1 MAGFDLSLFNRING
15 TTGATTLESLGM
27 SFGIPGCLLGL
38 GQNVLSL
45 LPSPTLGD
53 ITREISGAKSMANEI
68 TADFTRGLFLWTGIV
83 EFDTETGTFK
93 FMSDSSKMKMDE
105 DSTNALDAINAVI
118 DVAQYGYDFGAQIY
132 QNLAAGAAQL
142 QAITDCVGKLADI
155 KAFSGGEA
163 ARQRANLSPAEQ
175 EELISAEFAA
185 GLQQVAF
192 AKSFIRQ
199 ADEQIINIGRV
210 MRDRAEDPSLEPV
223 YADLEEIRNVV
234 GPYFNVGAVEDPTV
248 EEEDAV
254 FRLTYG
260 PPITTDGQYILTED
274 GLYYDS
280 RSGGL
285 DPVFL
290 SISGTVPVGDRWRY
304 EYDPNLGGKGDAI
317 SIDSLNKFKD
327 NMFDPENI
335 DDSLGLQEYYNQD
348 HFLATVQQQRD
359 KFVYDLS
366 SDLVKYVDDFGESSP
381 IVKNQRQLI
390 ISEINNHDFKIA
402 RRKKQIEVAVK
413 APQVYGGLTE
423 PIFAP
428 GEIPINDFSYL
439 EEYNLEVDLEKQRA
453 LVFDQ
458 GEVEGIVLPINPSFV
473 RAAPRP
479 RSLGYDH
486 LHVPNVGK
494 GSIIYTPEDP
504 SGTVLSLTDNI
515 VTDGLFGIYNFLSTD
530 IVSPSSLEYK
540 VTNCATEDIYNN
552 AQLIASNR
560 SEVFASGL
568 AIPYLGGLA
577 KKSGGDIN
585 SLSAVGSVVRLP
597 DTDEYRNLTY
607 STEGFTTDFWVH
619 VPDVAD
625 PDTWIDTG
633 ASSLTR
639 CILASE
645 NTGKLDSALALSS
658 DGNLLDLDYIQND
671 RGESFTRGMIMGITR
686 DRRISEEDLPHSN
699 LDADNQQVSFFI
711 APTQARDASS
721 LSWINK
727 DRCSDG
733 TNYFKMVVPIADM
746 GSVESEFVQCTVT
759 CDPSK
764 NEISIF
770 SDGSL
775 VTTSAISDVFG
786 TEERQPP
793 SLPSFTKENSFEY
806 SPELVDGV
814 IQLKEGPKLNEFFT
828 PWIVGGGYTD
838 GMYTNGFMGGDR
850 GGYQSGLGG
859 HVGSMKFY
867 SRPLTAKEVEQ
878 NYEAQQGLFKSIL
891 V

>member
-1 MAGFDLSLFNRING
+1 MGGFDLALFNRVKG
-15 TTGATTLESLGM
+15 TTGATALESLGM
-27 SFGIPGCLLGL
+27 SFGVPGCLIGL

-45 LPSPTLGD
+45 LPSPTLGG
-53 ITREISGAKSMANEI
+53 IGRELSGAKDKANEI
-68 TADFTRGLFLWTGIV
+68 TADYTRKLFLKTGII
-83 EFDTETGTFK
+83 EFDTESGTFK
-93 FMSDSSKMKMDE
+93 FMSDSSKDKMDE
-105 DSTNALDAINAVI
+105 DEKKGLSDLGKVI
-118 DVAQYGYDFGAQIY
+118 DAAKYGYEFGAQVY
-132 QNLAAGAAQL
+132 QNVAAGAAQL
-142 QAITDCVGKLADI
+142 QALADCVGKLADI
-155 KAFSGGEA
+155 KGFSGSNA
-163 ARQRANLSPAEQ
+163 ADQRALLSEADMENLITADFAASVQ
-175 EELISAEFAA
+175 QVEFA
-185 GLQQVAF
+185 QN
-192 AKSFIRQ
+192 FIRQ
-199 ADEQIINIGRV
+199 VDDQLIAIGGILNARQ
-210 MRDRAEDPSLEPV
+210 ADPSLEPV
-223 YADLEEIRNVV
+223 YVDTEAIKQIIGDSFPIEGISDPTIEE
-234 GPYFNVGAVEDPTV
+234 EDPT
-248 EEEDAV
+248 
-254 FRLTYG
+254 FRLTFG
-260 PPITTDGQYILTED
+260 PPVTTDGQYVLTED

-285 DPVFL
+285 DPIFL

-304 EYDPNLGGKGDAI
+304 DYDPNLGGKGDSI

-327 NMFDPENI
+327 NMFDPEKI
-335 DDSLGLQEYYNQD
+335 DDSLGLQEYYGKD

-366 SDLVKYVDDFGESSP
+366 SDLTNYIDQFGESSP
-381 IVKNQRQLI
+381 IVRNQRQLI

-428 GEIPINDFSYL
+428 GEVPINDFSYL
-439 EEYNLEVDLEKQRA
+439 EGYNLEVDLEKQRA

-458 GEVEGIVLPINPSFV
+458 GEVSGIVLPISPSFI
-473 RAAPRP
+473 RATARP
-479 RSLGYDH
+479 RSLGYNH

-515 VTDGLFGIYNFLSTD
+515 VSDGLFGIYNFLSTD
-530 IVSPSSLEYK
+530 IVSPSSVDFK

-568 AIPYLGGLA
+568 AIPYLAGIA
-577 KKSGGDIN
+577 KKSTGDIN

-597 DTDEYRNLTY
+597 DTEEYRNLTY
-607 STEGFTTDFWVH
+607 STEGFTTDFWLH
-619 VPDVAD
+619 VPEVT
-625 PDTWIDTG
+625 DTNTWLDTG

-639 CILASE
+639 CVLACE

-658 DGNLLDLDYIQND
+658 DGSLIDLDFLQND
-671 RGESFTRGMIMGITR
+671 RGENFTRGMIMGITR
-686 DRRISEEDLPHSN
+686 DRRISQDDLDHSN
-699 LDADNQQVSFFI
+699 LDADNQEVSFFI

-721 LSWINK
+721 CSWINK

-733 TNYFKMVVPIADM
+733 YNFYKMVVPIADM
-746 GSVESEFVQCTVT
+746 GSVESEFVQCSVT

-770 SDGSL
+770 SDGAL
-775 VTTSAISDVFG
+775 VTTSAISEVFG

-793 SLPSFTKENSFEY
+793 SLPSFHKENSFEY

-814 IQLKEGPKLNEFFT
+814 IQLKEGPELNEFFT

-850 GGYQSGLGG
+850 GGFQSGLGG
-859 HVGSMKFY
+859 HIGSMKFY
-867 SRPLTAKEVEQ
+867 SRPLDADEVEK
-878 NYEAQQGLFKSIL
+878 NYEAQKGFFKSIL
-891 V
+891 I